1 MQDEGL
7 TAESHEPS
15 ASGGRGRWR
24 SITAVVGV
32 LAVAAG
38 VAAFLFLS
46 SDPDAPI
53 DRAAPARG
61 LACPDLR
68 AAAEAY
74 ERGDDAAFD
83 RAIAQAAEVAE
94 QTLQTSGQVFGE
106 PESIALELELAGGGS
121 GESVRTERLLER
133 ALQDCRDMEST

>member
-7 TAESHEPS
+7 AADSYEPS
-15 ASGGRGRWR
+15 GNGRRGRWR

-32 LAVAAG
+32 LAVAGG

-46 SDPDAPI
+46 SDPAPPT
-53 DRAAPARG
+53 DQATPALG

-68 AAAEAY
+68 AAAKAY
-74 ERGDDAAFD
+74 EQGDDAAFD
-83 RAIAQAAEVAE
+83 RSIAQAAEVAE

-106 PESIALELELAGGGS
+106 PERIALELELGDEHS
-121 GESVRTERLLER
+121 TQRLLAR
-133 ALQDCRDMEST
+133 VNVACS